1 MSTTLWLGVLGLSG
15 ISAYWGLTAIL
26 RPQQSDTLIVSG
38 AAGYLALS
46 LLICF
51 LKLTQVFFCSF
62 RSAVGNVVVQYAK
75 NVLGLKRV
83 IGVAGTD
90 EKCAWLRTIGADAT
104 VNYKS
109 SSLLRD
115 LEEASPDGI
124 DL

>member
-1 MSTTLWLGVLGLSG
+1 M
-15 ISAYWGLTAIL
+15 
-26 RPQQSDTLIVSG
+26 
-38 AAGYLALS
+38 
-46 LLICF
+46 
-51 LKLTQVFFCSF
+51 
-62 RSAVGNVVVQYAK
+62 VQYAK